1 MGKPISSAPI
11 NIIYG
16 QQVPKCSLKCH
27 FNYNY
32 QLSNFKGIHKS
43 NEFLYLVEDSN
54 SHIMFNAEKYKLK
67 SISICKPIHQY
78 GGRFPIGEM
87 IIIHENENYNKQVW
101 ICIPLKSGFS
111 ANSKT
116 TLIDNLVN
124 PLASSAPGDTLS
136 IKSFNLNNLIAKKPF
151 YSYKGSLPQLQSS
164 EGPGGENGDNE
175 INFIL
180 YSPDNGE
187 IPISKAVSAQLN
199 KLNSFNY
206 PIKQNNKT
214 LAYNPSGPVKNMS
227 ENSDEIYI
235 DCQPTNNEGETLIE
249 KETHSELFNI
259 NFSDESLQYSIQIV
273 AGIVIMYILWIVG
286 NIILSKFTANAKDGM
301 QTQMNT
307 VKRDTT

>member
-32 QLSNFKGIHKS
+32 QLSNFKGTHKS

-151 YSYKGSLPQLQSS
+151 YSYKGSLPQ
-164 EGPGGENGDNE
+164 
-175 INFIL
+175 
-180 YSPDNGE
+180 
-187 IPISKAVSAQLN
+187 
-199 KLNSFNY
+199 
-206 PIKQNNKT
+206 
-214 LAYNPSGPVKNMS
+214 
-227 ENSDEIYI
+227 
-235 DCQPTNNEGETLIE
+235 
-249 KETHSELFNI
+249 
-259 NFSDESLQYSIQIV
+259 
-273 AGIVIMYILWIVG
+273 
-286 NIILSKFTANAKDGM
+286 
-301 QTQMNT
+301 
-307 VKRDTT
+307 